1 VATRVVLFAGKGGVG
16 RTTAAAATAAHAGAR
31 GARTLLVSLDP
42 AQGLSDVLG
51 TPLGPVPEP
60 VGRFH
65 AVQVDPRRRVEER
78 WPGVRQAFGELLA
91 GLDAVPGAAAVPAA
105 ELAVPP
111 GVGELAALLDVRD
124 QVEHGDWDAVL
135 FDCPPTG
142 QLLAL
147 LALPESLS
155 GQLER
160 LWPAHRRIVRALSPA
175 LGRMPGGMLPDVVER
190 VQVALASVRALLA
203 AASVRLVLTPESV
216 VVAEAR
222 RTLTALALHGYP
234 VDSVIAN
241 RVLPAGDAP
250 WLAARRAA
258 QQGVLAGLRLDLP
271 IRPAPYLPGEPIG
284 PDALLALG
292 AAVYGADDPLA
303 PAPVPEPPAVLR
315 SGSEYELRVA
325 LPYVRRSDV
334 RLARSGDDLVVT
346 VGGQLRRLALP
357 SVLRRCVAVGAS
369 AGDGA
374 VRVRFRPDPALWPQD
389 LGR

>member
-1 VATRVVLFAGKGGVG
+1 MLFGGKGGVG
-16 RTTAAAATAAHAGAR
+16 KTTAAAATAARAGDR
-31 GARTLLVSLDP
+31 GARTLVVSLDP
-42 AQGLSDVLG
+42 ARSLADVLG
-51 TPLGPVPEP
+51 TPLGPLPEP

-65 AVQVDPRRRVEER
+65 ALQLDPRRAVEER
-78 WPGVRQAFGELLA
+78 WPGVRQAFGELAA
-91 GLDAVPGAAAVPAA
+91 GLAAAPGSAAPPAA
-105 ELAVPP
+105 ELPVPP
-111 GVGELAALLDVRD
+111 GIGELAGLLDVRD

-135 FDCPPTG
+135 LDCPPTG
-142 QLLAL
+142 QLLPL
-147 LALPESLS
+147 LALPEALS

-160 LWPAHRRIVRALSPA
+160 LWPTHRRIVRALSPA
-175 LGRMPGGMLPDVVER
+175 LSPALERAPGGALPAVLGR
-190 VQVALASVRALLA
+190 VQDALAAVRQLLA
-203 AASVRLVLTPESV
+203 GASVRLVLTPESV
-216 VVAEAR
+216 VAAEAR

-241 RVLPAGDAP
+241 RVLPAGDSP
-250 WLAARRAA
+250 WMAARRAA
-258 QQGVLAGLRLDLP
+258 QRAVLAELRLDVP
-271 IRPAPYLPGEPIG
+271 VRPAPYLPGEPIG

-292 AAVYGADDPLA
+292 SAIYGTDDPLA
-303 PAPVPEPPAVLR
+303 PAPGLEPPAVVR

-374 VRVRFRPDPALWPQD
+374 VRVRFRPDPALWPRE
-389 LGR
+389 LAR